1 MLPTGCLRQLL
12 EFEALPASQ
21 FFLGD
26 HTLPDAPPAWEH
38 PDDLSSFEEIVSDGD
53 NPGDDDPDPAV
64 VGGRP
69 IGWISTQSRFS
80 VGVADCGF
88 WPNGGDRQDLRFAAV
103 DVAGHVSAWT
113 EIGTIEIP
121 SREEAQ
127 LAYDA
132 RREAAARHNIQ
143 GPRACAL
150 PPSLGRARSAS
161 GACLMFGLGLA
172 LAIRRRAARH

>member
-1 MLPTGCLRQLL
+1 MRLRHGRSRMTCHPSKTWCPTGMIPVATTQVR
-12 EFEALPASQ
+12 
-21 FFLGD
+21 
-26 HTLPDAPPAWEH
+26 
-38 PDDLSSFEEIVSDGD
+38 LSSTA
-53 NPGDDDPDPAV
+53 P
-64 VGGRP
+64 P
-69 IGWISTQSRFS
+69 IGWISVGPR
-80 VGVADCGF
+80 VGVGITDCGF
-88 WPNGGDRQDLRFAAV
+88 WPSGGDRQDLRFAAV

-127 LAYDA
+127 LADDA

-143 GPRACAL
+143 GPHACSM

-172 LAIRRRAARH
+172 IVARRRVGARHAARGCP

>member
-1 MLPTGCLRQLL
+1 
-12 EFEALPASQ
+12 
-21 FFLGD
+21 
-26 HTLPDAPPAWEH
+26 
-38 PDDLSSFEEIVSDGD
+38 VSDGD
-53 NPGDDDPDPAV
+53 DPRDDDAGQAV
-64 VGGRP
+64 VDGPP
-69 IGWISTQSRFS
+69 IGWIGVGPRVS
-80 VGVADCGF
+80 VGVTDCGF
-88 WPNGGDRQDLRFAAV
+88 WPSGGDRQDLRFAAV

-127 LAYDA
+127 LADDA

-143 GPRACAL
+143 GPRACSM

-172 LAIRRRAARH
+172 IVARRRAARG